1 MQSTSSITVNLTSIG
16 RNITALRE
24 HLAADCGLC
33 AVVKADAYGIG
44 AGPIVQQL
52 ARGGVSML
60 AVYSAAQ
67 AEAIAAVEDS
77 LPILVLMPVRE
88 IEQGGV
94 LHRLLLKG
102 HLHFVAH
109 GLSHAQDLGQLA
121 EALGGASLPVHVEV
135 DTGMSRGGS
144 LPEEAARTIAAIADD
159 RRLRIAG
166 VFTHFSD
173 SAIDHAQTHAQMDAF
188 EALLAQCG
196 GAIPAEAMIHA
207 ANSHALPRGARFHG
221 AMVRV
226 GLAWTGLADLA
237 GDSEAGPNLESV
249 VTWDSMIVHSKEIPA
264 GNAVGYGSRWRAS
277 RPTRVGI
284 VPVGYFDGYPMGGV
298 ESGGRFVR
306 VIAETPAGERSFD
319 APVLG
324 AVNMDQIIVDL
335 TDCTGSLAYTDGFI
349 GMRVEVY
356 GADPRRPNYLPAL
369 ARAVGTHPYDL
380 LCRLHPRIPRV
391 VIAES
396 ASAPSPM
403 PVQLVHRVAGAIA
416 S

>member
-1 MQSTSSITVNLTSIG
+1 MQSTSSITLNLASVS
-16 RNITALRE
+16 RNIAALRE
-24 HLAADCGLC
+24 HLAPECGLC
-33 AVVKADAYGIG
+33 VVVKADAYGIG
-44 AGPIVQQL
+44 AGAIVQQL

-67 AEAIAAVEDS
+67 AEAIAAVDDS
-77 LPILVLMPVRE
+77 LPLLVLMPVRE
-88 IEQGGV
+88 IEAGGV

-102 HLHFVAH
+102 RLHLAVH
-109 GLSHAQDLGQLA
+109 GVSHAHDLAKLA
-121 EALGGASLPVHVEV
+121 ETLGGAALPVHVEV

-144 LPEEAARTIAAIADD
+144 LSEEAARTIAMIADD
-159 RRLRIAG
+159 RKLRIAG

-173 SAIDHAQTHAQMDAF
+173 SALDVVQTHAQMDAF
-188 EALLAQCG
+188 EALLAGCAG
-196 GAIPAEAMIHA
+196 SIPADALIHA
-207 ANSHALPRGARFHG
+207 ANSHALPRGARFHK

-237 GDSEAGPNLESV
+237 GDSEPGPQLESV
-249 VTWDSMIVHSKEIPA
+249 VTWESTIVHTKEIPA
-264 GNAVGYGSRWRAS
+264 GSGVGYGSRWRAS

-284 VPVGYFDGYPMGGV
+284 VPVGYFDGYPMGCV

-306 VIAETPAGERSFD
+306 IIVDAPMGERSFD

-335 TDCTGSLAYTDGFI
+335 TDCSGSLAYTDGFI

-356 GADPRRPNYLPAL
+356 GADRRRPNYLPTL
-369 ARAVGTHPYDL
+369 ARAAGTHPYEL
-380 LCRLHPRIPRV
+380 LCRLHPMIPRIV
-391 VIAES
+391 VTES
-396 ASAPSPM
+396 ATATTSM
-403 PVQLVHRVAGAIA
+403 PAEFTHGVAGAIA